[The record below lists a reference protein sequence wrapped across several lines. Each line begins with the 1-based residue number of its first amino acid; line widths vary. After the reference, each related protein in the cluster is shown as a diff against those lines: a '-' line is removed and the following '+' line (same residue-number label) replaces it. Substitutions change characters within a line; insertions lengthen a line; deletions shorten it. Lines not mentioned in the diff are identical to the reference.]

1 MAHRTAAH
9 LSAPRNK
16 LKHIL
21 GHAARVFSEKGFEG
35 ASIRDISRASRVS
48 LAGLYYYF
56 ESKQKLLYLIQSN
69 AFTSILER
77 LQERLKSARKPKER
91 LRILIS
97 NHIEYFLCNPIE
109 MKVMAHE
116 EDALEDPYRKEVL
129 EIKRRYYEIARGI
142 FDELRREGQV
152 ARINPRVAVLSLFG
166 MMNWVYKWH
175 NPEVDPQAEVLGE
188 TIAGIFLHGVCNG
201 KSSNGARAETLR
213 ERSAEQRIR
222 AAG

>member
-1 MAHRTAAH
+1 M
-9 LSAPRNK
+9 PRSNPAQTDTPPNK

-69 AFTSILER
+69 AFTSILRRLEER
-77 LQERLKSARKPKER
+77 LEAAQKPEQR

-97 NHIEYFLCNPIE
+97 NHIEYFLRNPLE
-109 MKVMAHE
+109 MKVLAHE
-116 EDALEDPYRKEVL
+116 EDALEAPYRKELL
-129 EIKRRYYEIARGI
+129 EIKRRYYEIARAI
-142 FDELRREGQV
+142 FDDLRREGETG
-152 ARINPRVAVLSLFG
+152 RINPRVAVLSLFG

-175 NPEVDPQAEVLGE
+175 NPKVDPHAEALGDA
-188 TIAGIFLHGVCNG
+188 IAGIFLHGVCNG
-201 KSSNGARAETLR
+201 KSENGARTQLLR
-213 ERSAEQRIR
+213 DRSAEQRVR

>member
-1 MAHRTAAH
+1 M
-9 LSAPRNK
+9 PRRSSKRIREPQAK
-16 LKHIL
+16 LKYIL

-56 ESKQKLLYLIQSN
+56 ESKQKLLYLIQLN
-69 AFTSILER
+69 AFTSILDR
-77 LQERLKSARKPKER
+77 LQERLKSAQKPEER
-91 LRILIS
+91 LRLLIS
-97 NHIEYFLCNPIE
+97 NHIEYFLRNPIE

-129 EIKRRYYEIARGI
+129 EIKRRYYEIARSI
-142 FDELRREGQV
+142 FDDLRRDGQV
-152 ARINPRVAVLSLFG
+152 GRINPRVAVLSLFG

-175 NPEVDPQAEVLGE
+175 NPKVDPQADVLGD

-201 KSSNGARAETLR
+201 KSANGARAEALR
-213 ERSAEQRIR
+213 DRLAEQRIR
-222 AAG
+222 ASG

>member
-1 MAHRTAAH
+1 MAHRTAIH
-9 LSAPRNK
+9 PSAPRNK

-109 MKVMAHE
+109 MKVLAHE
-116 EDALEDPYRKEVL
+116 EDALERSE
-129 EIKRRYYEIARGI
+129 EHTS
-142 FDELRREGQV
+142 ELQS
-152 ARINPRVAVLSLFG
+152 P
-166 MMNWVYKWH
+166 
-175 NPEVDPQAEVLGE
+175 
-188 TIAGIFLHGVCNG
+188 C
-201 KSSNGARAETLR
+201 
-213 ERSAEQRIR
+213 
-222 AAG
+222 